1 MFALP
6 PDSVCPHC
14 GSTEPNFEFI
24 EVSGAGTVRSWT
36 VARQSFLPGFDDLL
50 PMVLVDVELVE
61 QSELRMVGRLIDGL
75 AERLRVGTAVAVA
88 FEDLAPG
95 IAVPAF
101 ELADD

>member
-14 GSTEPNFEFI
+14 GSTAPDFEFV
-24 EVSGAGTVRSWT
+24 EVSGSGTIRSWT
-36 VARQSFLPGFDDLL
+36 VARQSFLAGFTDLL

-61 QSELRMVGRLIDGL
+61 QPELRMIGRLLDGD
-75 AERLRVGTAVAVA
+75 ADRLRIGVAVVVA

-95 IAVPAF
+95 ISVPAF
-101 ELADD
+101 ELVDD